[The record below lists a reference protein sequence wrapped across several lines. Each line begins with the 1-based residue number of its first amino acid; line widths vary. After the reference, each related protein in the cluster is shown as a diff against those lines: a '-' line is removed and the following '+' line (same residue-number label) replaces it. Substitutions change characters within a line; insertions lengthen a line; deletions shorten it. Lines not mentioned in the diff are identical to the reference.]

1 LEDDPNVSEAAA
13 PMKGLPP
20 GGGNLEGC
28 GNSAGRVK
36 LYNDLTRKTE
46 ILEPQDGG
54 KVTLYVCGI
63 TPYDTTHLGHAFT
76 YAVFDVLVRYLDFRG
91 LPVKYAMNVTDVD
104 DDILRKAR
112 EVGGNWKEVG
122 NRWAVHFI
130 EDMQTL
136 NIRPPDFFPRASE
149 VIGEILETVED
160 LLRAGYAYYSGGSV
174 YFHIESWPE
183 YGKLSRLPREEML
196 PVANERGNYPNDRNK
211 RHPLDFVL
219 WQARQPGE
227 PAWDSPWGWGRP
239 GWHIECSTMATRFLG
254 APLDIHGGGADL
266 TFPHHESEIAQ
277 SEGAT
282 GRGPFARFW
291 MHTAMVFHQ
300 GEKMSKSLGNL
311 VLVRDLLKR
320 SSPDALRLYMGD
332 RPYGDSWEFREEQM
346 GKAEELARILARAA
360 RAKGGPGPFLDP
372 GPKLAA
378 FTQAMDQNLGTVAA
392 VENLKRL
399 AEEILEGERRGRAI
413 GKAQEILRRL
423 GKIFGLRLDQEGP
436 DPGVSEGWKEHRRR
450 FEDTPR

>member
-1 LEDDPNVSEAAA
+1 
-13 PMKGLPP
+13 MKCLSPDGR
-20 GGGNLEGC
+20 NLEGY

-36 LYNDLTRKTE
+36 LYNDLTRKME
-46 ILEPQDGG
+46 ILEPQDGE

-91 LPVKYAMNVTDVD
+91 LSVKYAMNVTDVD
-104 DDILRKAR
+104 DDLLRKAR

-136 NIRPPDFFPRASE
+136 NIRPPDFFPRASG

-160 LLRAGYAYYSGGSV
+160 LLRAGYAYSSGGSV

-183 YGKLSRLPREEML
+183 YGKLSRLSREAML
-196 PVANERGNYPNDRNK
+196 PIANERGNYPNDRNK

-219 WQARQPGE
+219 WQEQQPGE
-227 PAWDSPWGWGRP
+227 PAWNSPWGWGRP

-254 APLDIHGGGADL
+254 FPLDIHGGGADL
-266 TFPHHESEIAQ
+266 IFPHHESEIAQ

-282 GRGPFARFW
+282 GRRPFARFW
-291 MHTAMVFHQ
+291 VHTAMVFHG

-311 VLVRDLLKR
+311 ILVGDLLER
-320 SSPDALRLYMGD
+320 SSPDALRLYLGG
-332 RPYGDSWEFREEQM
+332 RPYGDSWEFREEEM
-346 GKAEELARILARAA
+346 EKAEELARWLAQAA

-372 GPKLAA
+372 GSTLAA
-378 FTQAMDQNLGTVAA
+378 FVEAMDQNLGTPGA
-392 VENLKRL
+392 VENLKKL
-399 AEEILEGERRGRAI
+399 AGEILEGARRGRTI
-413 GKAQEILRRL
+413 GKAQEVLRRL

-436 DPGVSEGWKEHRRR
+436 DPGVTEGWREHRRR
-450 FEDTPR
+450 FEDTPGEKS